1 MFQMFANAW
10 CKGSLEFAV
19 CDFMRT
25 PDCEAELESVS
36 ALPVFH
42 SEAGFRITDQQAGE
56 GVNS

>member
-1 MFQMFANAW
+1 M
-10 CKGSLEFAV
+10 